1 VKTGVSKASDWDWSY
16 GLACLK
22 RARSRVPAA
31 RAEDAY
37 ISTVALFMF
46 DMVGVGMLEMNNV
59 KR

>member
-46 DMVGVGMLEMNNV
+46 DMVGGGNARDE
-59 KR
+59 